1 MKYKIVYLVLIVFI
15 TSCTTWKKEL
25 KQDGNEKDARMNII
39 NDFYHKHSK
48 KNAAYFITNNY
59 IELENLYL
67 FVLKKKYPPSPLR
80 TDTIGGYTYSF
91 PTQYLEKK
99 ERLFYWQDKEKV
111 LTRNI
116 IDKLTAYIKIDSS
129 WYKKP
134 YDEGPIV
141 SNGRRERYIYYF
153 VCKNNI
159 SKYKKKKAI
168 WINKEEYPDV
178 KCRKN

>member
-1 MKYKIVYLVLIVFI
+1 MKYKIVYLVLVVLI
-15 TSCTTWKKEL
+15 TSCATWKKEL
-25 KQDGNEKDARMNII
+25 KQNGNENDARMNII
-39 NDFYHKHSK
+39 NDFYYKHSK
-48 KNAAYFITNNY
+48 KNTAYLFDNDFDKHS
-59 IELENLYL
+59 NLYV
-67 FVLKKKYPPSPLR
+67 FRVDKNNIPTPLR
-80 TDTIGGYTYSF
+80 TDTIGAYTYFF

-134 YDEGPIV
+134 YDEGPTI
-141 SNGRRERYIYYF
+141 SNGRRERYTYYF

-168 WINKEEYPDV
+168 WIKKEEYPDV